1 MCSVQPAVYAHTCCA
16 YRNQLASHMHCVTHA
31 VIVNRTASAAHHHA
45 NNTHRAGHWLWSADV
60 LCIKDT
66 FTLPMLHLKPALLGS
81 VCVHG
86 WYHTYIYILYRRLR
100 IYPHVL
106 YVILHKNSCGVRP
119 NKFVYLLF
127 AFLLPWVSVF
137 VCFGCELWLLVEPVP
152 MSRP

>member
-45 NNTHRAGHWLWSADV
+45 NNTHRTGHWLWSADV

-86 WYHTYIYILYRRLR
+86 WYYIDVYVYIHTCYTLYTQEFLWRATEQICLFVVRVS
-100 IYPHVL
+100 PSV
-106 YVILHKNSCGVRP
+106 SFGVC
-119 NKFVYLLF
+119 LF
-127 AFLLPWVSVF
+127 WV
-137 VCFGCELWLLVEPVP
+137 
-152 MSRP
+152 